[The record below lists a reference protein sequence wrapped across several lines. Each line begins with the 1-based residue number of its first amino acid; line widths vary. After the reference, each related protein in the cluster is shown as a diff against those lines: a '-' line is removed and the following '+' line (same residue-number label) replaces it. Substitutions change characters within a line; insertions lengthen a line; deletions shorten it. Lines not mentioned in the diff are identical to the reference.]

1 MMDLPGHAVQSMG
14 ERCISVDLVSDVD
27 RPIDRHNSHVLRWV
41 NPFSEGSAFSRLL
54 SMFVLFAIQDS
65 VICID

>member
-1 MMDLPGHAVQSMG
+1 MELPGHAVQRTG
-14 ERCISVDLVSDVD
+14 ERCTSVDLVSDVD
-27 RPIDRHNSHVLRWV
+27 RTIDRQDSRVLQWV
-41 NPFSEGSAFSRLL
+41 NPFSEDSAFSRLL